1 VQIGAMQGGSM
12 AGSFMQGGATPVDGV
27 NSPFSVASSGA
38 DALGSRGFN
47 QFVDQLQPSDT
58 QPLKFLEPNV
68 DPFSGQGGGQ
78 MPSGGPS
85 SPAKP
90 LVFA

>member
-1 VQIGAMQGGSM
+1 MSGGP
-12 AGSFMQGGATPVDGV
+12 AAVDGV

-47 QFVDQLQPSDT
+47 QFLDQLQPSDT

-68 DPFSGQGGGQ
+68 DPFSGGGGSQ
-78 MPSGGPS
+78 QPSGGPS